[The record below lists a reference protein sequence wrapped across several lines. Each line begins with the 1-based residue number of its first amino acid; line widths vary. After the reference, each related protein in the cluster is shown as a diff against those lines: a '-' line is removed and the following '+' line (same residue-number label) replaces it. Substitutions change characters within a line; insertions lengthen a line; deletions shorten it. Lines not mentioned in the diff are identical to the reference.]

1 LHRRARLHHRREREA
16 SREEKERLFNPSN
29 EPPSI
34 MGLSDLIE
42 SLKRKAMSCDWLT
55 DRMHN
60 KTSKRAAVSSD
71 TDGKQLAT
79 GNKKRRLEKGR
90 VHKEEEGEEDES
102 TVKKEEAIEDD
113 LHQDKDEDSRK
124 PPAVIKEEE
133 NETEDGEGIL
143 QLDRDEWEDS
153 KKPPAAVKE
162 EEGYGYETEE
172 SEDGEDVLLWGN
184 HEWDDSKKPSVAVK
198 KEVKDEVGHEYS
210 PREIDDKSK
219 WEQLATREEN
229 DDQETYLPD
238 EITSTK
244 GLLPPTRPSDTDTS
258 VKTVSSPAMT
268 VTKPKSAKHV
278 TRAGARSKSFHKEK
292 RSSTSLGEVDRSP
305 MAGTDED
312 AFRRGIGSPLD
323 ETSNISDSVDGIVDQ
338 GGVIFGRRDAQWSI
352 MFKKLQGYYGRHG
365 HCELFWDVHRFAFIL
380 NTPTNTTTSPVSP

>member
-1 LHRRARLHHRREREA
+1 
-16 SREEKERLFNPSN
+16 
-29 EPPSI
+29 

-124 PPAVIKEEE
+124 APAVIKEEE

-153 KKPPAAVKE
+153 KQPPAAVKE
-162 EEGYGYETEE
+162 EEGYGYDETEE
-172 SEDGEDVLLWGN
+172 NEVGYETDENEGGEDALHLDRD
-184 HEWDDSKKPSVAVK
+184 EPKDCKKLPAVVN

-210 PREIDDKSK
+210 PREIDKKSN
-219 WEQLATREEN
+219 WEQLATREGN
-229 DDQETYLPD
+229 DDEATYLPD

-244 GLLPPTRPSDTDTS
+244 DAFGRGKRTPIDEASDT
-258 VKTVSSPAMT
+258 
-268 VTKPKSAKHV
+268 
-278 TRAGARSKSFHKEK
+278 G
-292 RSSTSLGEVDRSP
+292 
-305 MAGTDED
+305 
-312 AFRRGIGSPLD
+312 
-323 ETSNISDSVDGIVDQ
+323 DSVDGIADQ
-338 GGVIFGRRDAQWSI
+338 DEAIFSLNDVKWNKMYERLRA
-352 MFKKLQGYYGRHG
+352 FKESHG
-365 HCELFWDVHRFAFIL
+365 DCEFF
-380 NTPTNTTTSPVSP
+380 